1 MNNAVDQNDRDRPLC
16 VDMDGTLLEVDTMMT
31 SIKLLLRRRPWMVVA
46 LGWWMLGGLVSFKRQ
61 VAMRITLD
69 PDKLP
74 WRPQVIEFV
83 KQQRAAGRLTVLAT
97 ASNIKVAQQM
107 ADYLG
112 CFDRIIATDDGENLR
127 GEAKVRAIKQQLRT
141 EAYDYIGDSKMD
153 LPVWRQATAAL
164 LVAPRPSVREQA
176 EKAGNVARVFAA

>member
-1 MNNAVDQNDRDRPLC
+1 MSTTVNASDRDRPLC
-16 VDMDGTLLEVDTMMT
+16 VDMDGTLLAADTMMT
-31 SIKLLLRRRPWMVVA
+31 SIRLLLRSRPWMVVA
-46 LGWWMLGGLVSFKRQ
+46 LGWWMLGGLVHFKRH

-69 PDKLP
+69 PEKLP

-97 ASNIKVAQQM
+97 ASNIKVARQM

-127 GEAKVRAIKQQLRT
+127 GQAKMRAIREQLGV

-153 LPVWRQATAAL
+153 LPVWRQATQAL
-164 LVAPRPSVREQA
+164 LVAPRPHVRELA
-176 EKAGNVARVFAA
+176 EQAGNVTRVFAE